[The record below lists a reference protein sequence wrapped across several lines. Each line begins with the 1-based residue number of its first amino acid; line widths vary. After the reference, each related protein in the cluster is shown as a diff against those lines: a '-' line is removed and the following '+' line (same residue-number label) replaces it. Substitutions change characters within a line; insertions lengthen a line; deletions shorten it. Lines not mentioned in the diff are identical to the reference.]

1 MAEYKNVDELTY
13 KEASTE
19 LELIIRGLESGEMEL
34 EESLA
39 SYTRGVELLASLRA
53 RLADAE
59 QKVSL
64 LVKNDEGADVLVE
77 GSAADTSDELRL

>member
-1 MAEYKNVDELTY
+1 MADYTNVDELTY

>member
-1 MAEYKNVDELTY
+1 MAEYRNVDELAY

-19 LELIIRGLESGEMEL
+19 LELIIRGLEGGEMEL

-64 LVKNDEGADVLVE
+64 LVKDGDGADVLVE
-77 GSAADTSDELRL
+77 GTAADTSDELRL

>member
-1 MAEYKNVDELTY
+1 MAECKNVDELTY

-64 LVKNDEGADVLVE
+64 LVNNDEGADVLVE

>member
-1 MAEYKNVDELTY
+1 MAEYRNVDELTY

-19 LELIIRGLESGEMEL
+19 LELIIRGLEGGDMEL

-64 LVKNDEGADVLVE
+64 LVKDAEGNDVLVE